1 MKKLLLSALMLILSA
16 AVFGAGRGE
25 DLSAGQERL
34 SGGIESYSNGELEAA
49 LQDFRQAAASEDP
62 KISAAGYYNQ
72 GTIEAELAEQLNEPA
87 KKREALEAAYDS
99 LRRAAEIGSLG
110 AEQTRNVRRNMEV
123 VRRRL
128 SKLPPPQN
136 QQQTRQQQSQQPQQ
150 GQQSQQEQQP
160 QQGDGQSED
169 QQSGGNQSSHEQP
182 SNEQMLRQQ
191 QDLRN
196 RTEKGQG
203 PDEQLAAEQKQLQ
216 KQSEAAD
223 MNEAAIN
230 QAKAAEALKE
240 GNRKKAVEYQKA
252 AEQALQAKTESSG
265 AEAEADAEA
274 EDILNQEA
282 ERQRQDRMNSSGG
295 IREADRNW

>member
-1 MKKLLLSALMLILSA
+1 MKKLLLSALMLMLSA
-16 AVFGAGRGE
+16 AVFGSGRGE

-34 SGGIESYSNGELEAA
+34 SGGIESYSNGDLDAA
-49 LQDFRQAAASEDP
+49 LQEFRQAAASEDP

-110 AEQTRNVRRNMEV
+110 SEQTRNVRRNMEV

-136 QQQTRQQQSQQPQQ
+136 QQQNRQQESQQSQQ
-150 GQQSQQEQQP
+150 SHQEQQP
-160 QQGDGQSED
+160 QQGGGQSED
-169 QQSGGNQSSHEQP
+169 AQSGGKKSSHEQP
-182 SNEQMLRQQ
+182 SNEHMLRQQ

-203 PDEQLAAEQKQLQ
+203 SDEQLAAEQKQLQ

-230 QAKAAEALKE
+230 QAKAAEVLKE
-240 GNRKKAVEYQKA
+240 GDRKKAVEYQKA
-252 AEQALQAKTESSG
+252 AEQALQAQAESSG

-282 ERQRQDRMNSSGG
+282 ERQRQDRMDSSGG